1 MSFEIKRVYTENP
14 YVDELV
20 YYTKLLGIETVLKL
34 QQRADN
40 CETADSLKAS
50 GIYIACMENTMEFAI
65 IPRLTRTCLLKAGVD
80 PNMID
85 RCVYRKEYV
94 PQELRDAVV
103 KEYSKEYVETYEDLN
118 PYYRMLHGL
127 PAIGREDYVED
138 WIPPDGVE
146 IDLSKPIHKMNSSEI
161 NILDHYGI
169 LDDIIAEDPV
179 NREYMHHLCDKA
191 IDYYTARRATRF
203 DVLYIPDIDSDSI
216 YKMYKDKL
224 NSNKTYILRTV
235 YSEAYNY
242 GSDYYDN
249 FIAVLIVLTTIMDI
263 IARVQ
268 EFIARKEIFDLRSIQ
283 YIFKSNGVPF
293 YEEIPLKYQ
302 MAMIKNLHTLLKY
315 KSTKKCMVSICSLF
329 GFSNIK
335 IFKYYLLKDRRT
347 DIHGNY
353 IYAEDENGN
362 EDINAEYE
370 LKFLKLPLED
380 DIEEYVRSSA
390 NYMNYDEVTNSDT
403 TWDGGLDHN
412 EVIKEILQQDFNIA
426 RTKYISIDSVYEIA
440 KLSMQQSYFFNFL
453 YSNNLDSKLTIQI
466 PFIDSSR
473 EFKITDIFVFLT
485 ALGYYYNNVKDTIMD
500 TQSKV
505 LFINGFNF
513 KADLSALATDI
524 MSKCNDEIN
533 SVPDAVIEDANAQLN
548 KFKIYN
554 SEIPSLSDMMAMFVN
569 NMEVRDALIKGMQEA
584 ENVNI
589 YRIYKDLYDALMI
602 TELNLE
608 FYKDPHTGD
617 FYRDE
622 DGDATY
628 TEFLKHRDST
638 LYTMILEV
646 QDSEDK
652 ASRNQYIT
660 NIIDSITWVLEE
672 YINSNTYQGIYA
684 SIPTVS
690 SDVVNQYI
698 ATVINFYKSYKI
710 EFLGVNTIYTLDDK
724 IHGII
729 KLADCVHVD
738 YTRTRT
744 DRVDIA
750 ENINSLEVDISPQDR
765 VELVEVP
772 YIYRYDTATI
782 LRHPSNKIT
791 KVGDTIY
798 FNILVAG
805 DNLTYEWQYKHSA
818 EESEEWTSIANSD
831 ADSIFILVDD
841 TIKSGHQVRCIINER
856 DEGNNII
863 HTIESNPA
871 YIVIIG

>member
-1 MSFEIKRVYTENP
+1 MSFEIKRIYTENP

-50 GIYIACMENTMEFAI
+50 GIYIACMENTIEFAI

-103 KEYSKEYVETYEDLN
+103 KEYAKEYIETYEDLN

-146 IDLSKPIHKMNSSEI
+146 IDLSKPIHKMNNSEI
-161 NILDHYGI
+161 NILDHYGV

-249 FIAVLIVLTTIMDI
+249 FIAILIVLTTIMDI

-335 IFKYYLLKDRRT
+335 IFKYYLLKDHRT

-353 IYAEDENGN
+353 IYAEDEDGN

-453 YSNNLDSKLTIQI
+453 YSNKLDSKLTIQV

-485 ALGYYYNNVKDTIMD
+485 ALG
-500 TQSKV
+500 
-505 LFINGFNF
+505 
-513 KADLSALATDI
+513 
-524 MSKCNDEIN
+524 
-533 SVPDAVIEDANAQLN
+533 
-548 KFKIYN
+548 
-554 SEIPSLSDMMAMFVN
+554 
-569 NMEVRDALIKGMQEA
+569 
-584 ENVNI
+584 
-589 YRIYKDLYDALMI
+589 
-602 TELNLE
+602 
-608 FYKDPHTGD
+608 
-617 FYRDE
+617 
-622 DGDATY
+622 
-628 TEFLKHRDST
+628 
-638 LYTMILEV
+638 
-646 QDSEDK
+646 
-652 ASRNQYIT
+652 
-660 NIIDSITWVLEE
+660 
-672 YINSNTYQGIYA
+672 
-684 SIPTVS
+684 
-690 SDVVNQYI
+690 
-698 ATVINFYKSYKI
+698 
-710 EFLGVNTIYTLDDK
+710 
-724 IHGII
+724 
-729 KLADCVHVD
+729 
-738 YTRTRT
+738 
-744 DRVDIA
+744 
-750 ENINSLEVDISPQDR
+750 
-765 VELVEVP
+765 
-772 YIYRYDTATI
+772 
-782 LRHPSNKIT
+782 
-791 KVGDTIY
+791 
-798 FNILVAG
+798 
-805 DNLTYEWQYKHSA
+805 
-818 EESEEWTSIANSD
+818 
-831 ADSIFILVDD
+831 
-841 TIKSGHQVRCIINER
+841 
-856 DEGNNII
+856 
-863 HTIESNPA
+863 
-871 YIVIIG
+871 

>member
-80 PNMID
+80 SNMID

-103 KEYSKEYVETYEDLN
+103 KEYAKEYIETYEDLN

-161 NILDHYGI
+161 NILNHYGV

-179 NREYMHHLCDKA
+179 NREYMYHLCDKA

-268 EFIARKEIFDLRSIQ
+268 EFVARKEIFDLRSIQ

-453 YSNNLDSKLTIQI
+453 YSNKLDSKLTIQV

-513 KADLSALATDI
+513 KGGERRDH
-524 MSKCNDEIN
+524 DELGRKI
-533 SVPDAVIEDANAQLN
+533 DA
-548 KFKIYN
+548 
-554 SEIPSLSDMMAMFVN
+554 
-569 NMEVRDALIKGMQEA
+569 
-584 ENVNI
+584 
-589 YRIYKDLYDALMI
+589 
-602 TELNLE
+602 
-608 FYKDPHTGD
+608 
-617 FYRDE
+617 
-622 DGDATY
+622 
-628 TEFLKHRDST
+628 
-638 LYTMILEV
+638 
-646 QDSEDK
+646 
-652 ASRNQYIT
+652 
-660 NIIDSITWVLEE
+660 
-672 YINSNTYQGIYA
+672 
-684 SIPTVS
+684 
-690 SDVVNQYI
+690 
-698 ATVINFYKSYKI
+698 
-710 EFLGVNTIYTLDDK
+710 
-724 IHGII
+724 
-729 KLADCVHVD
+729 C
-738 YTRTRT
+738 
-744 DRVDIA
+744 
-750 ENINSLEVDISPQDR
+750 
-765 VELVEVP
+765 
-772 YIYRYDTATI
+772 RYD
-782 LRHPSNKIT
+782 
-791 KVGDTIY
+791 
-798 FNILVAG
+798 
-805 DNLTYEWQYKHSA
+805 
-818 EESEEWTSIANSD
+818 
-831 ADSIFILVDD
+831 
-841 TIKSGHQVRCIINER
+841 
-856 DEGNNII
+856 
-863 HTIESNPA
+863 
-871 YIVIIG
+871 